1 MPYFSIVIPAYNN
14 ERYLSECIKS
24 IQEQSF
30 MDWEAVVVIDGSPDN
45 SFSVAS
51 ELAAS
56 DDRVKVVNKI
66 KNEGTHLAR
75 RTGVLNSTGDYIY
88 LLDADDSLP
97 DGCLKLLADAIAKTD
112 ADMFHFGIN
121 VIDVDI
127 NEQDCLAFESYINKP
142 MNDLEGIEICR
153 AAYDSGEG
161 FLQDWR
167 ITQRVY
173 KSDLLKRAFETMTT
187 DRLGRAQD
195 GYEYF
200 VVSSL
205 ATKQVTH
212 NDIVALNYYYGRGV
226 NSDSELAPEK
236 FLQSA
241 QHFQMTID
249 AIKDYA
255 SGDSDLSACAQSG
268 SEKLYDLIMND
279 WLLRLSERNKLV
291 VLPELSEIFG
301 NGELSN
307 QLARLA
313 RDGAY
318 QKVTEESPLDVKAP
332 YYLWLKEALKYAS
345 LAGETDTLAGSY
357 LHDAIHHVI
366 TLGFNFLKETGKTTV
381 IDKLVDE
388 FGSFHVAETLYTL
401 IRDAAYD
408 LYMQDLS
415 IEDDF
420 RLYDWLKL
428 ADSIA
433 CNDKK
438 SDLDAIR
445 HEAIVHIS
453 ELEHRAGMISDYPQQ
468 FGLAKKRDYESKD
481 IRIFVTTHKDVDTFF
496 SDILQPVQVGAKLPR
511 KRLLWAFQDD
521 SGVNISEKN
530 LSYCELTTQY
540 WAWKNADA
548 KYYGFCHYRRY
559 FDFSDEM
566 HAENAYG
573 EVLDKYIDWGSQARY
588 GLSDDAITDA
598 VEGWDIITT
607 GIKDL
612 NSFPEHYK
620 SPLDHYER
628 APYLKVS
635 DLKRAVKILKKL
647 HPDYAADADAYLS
660 GHFMCFCNMYVMRKE
675 LFFRYCEWMF
685 PILDEFCSNWDT
697 SKLSHEAV
705 RTPGHLSERL
715 FNIWLLHEKRTN
727 STLKHKEVQ
736 CVHFEY
742 PEHVEEPHI
751 APLENRDK
759 PVVPVVF
766 AADNN
771 YVPMVTTTICSM
783 LENAS
788 IESFYDI
795 VILEKDFSERNKRI
809 MSDFFSQ
816 YENASIRF
824 ANVSGMVKA
833 FNLQTSNEHISVET
847 YYRFLIQ
854 QVLPGY
860 DKVLYLDSDLIVE
873 GDISK
878 LFATDLGSNLIGA
891 AIDIDYL
898 GNLNMNDGK
907 RLKYTTE
914 VLRLKHPYSYFQAGV
929 LILNT
934 AEMRKLHPF
943 KKWLEMASEPKYIYD
958 DQDILNAHCQGR
970 VTYLN
975 NAWNVMNDC
984 GGRIKNVFT
993 FAPAAVFDAFMDAYA
1008 KPLIIHYAG
1017 SEKPWKPGHCDLAE
1031 SYWSYA
1037 RLTPFY
1043 EELFNR
1049 KFADKDQVAY
1059 NIDRA
1064 INDFEYR
1071 LTTPPKAISEDSPLR
1086 NVFDGVLPMG
1096 SRRREAAKA
1105 IVRTLRGRK

>member
-1 MPYFSIVIPAYNN
+1 M
-14 ERYLSECIKS
+14 
-24 IQEQSF
+24 
-30 MDWEAVVVIDGSPDN
+30 
-45 SFSVAS
+45 S

-127 NEQDCLAFESYINKP
+127 NEQDLLAFESYINKP

-173 KSDLLKRAFETMTT
+173 KSDLLKRAYEAMTT

-332 YYLWLKEALKYAS
+332 YYLWLKEALKCAS

-381 IDKLVDE
+381 IDELVDE

-433 CNDKK
+433 CNDKR

-453 ELEHRAGMISDYPQQ
+453 ELEHRAGMISDYPLQ
-468 FGLAKKRDYESKD
+468 FGLAKKRL
-481 IRIFVTTHKDVDTFF
+481 RI
-496 SDILQPVQVGAKLPR
+496 
-511 KRLLWAFQDD
+511 
-521 SGVNISEKN
+521 
-530 LSYCELTTQY
+530 
-540 WAWKNADA
+540 
-548 KYYGFCHYRRY
+548 
-559 FDFSDEM
+559 
-566 HAENAYG
+566 
-573 EVLDKYIDWGSQARY
+573 
-588 GLSDDAITDA
+588 
-598 VEGWDIITT
+598 EG
-607 GIKDL
+607 
-612 NSFPEHYK
+612 H
-620 SPLDHYER
+620 
-628 APYLKVS
+628 
-635 DLKRAVKILKKL
+635 
-647 HPDYAADADAYLS
+647 
-660 GHFMCFCNMYVMRKE
+660 
-675 LFFRYCEWMF
+675 
-685 PILDEFCSNWDT
+685 
-697 SKLSHEAV
+697 SH
-705 RTPGHLSERL
+705 L
-715 FNIWLLHEKRTN
+715 
-727 STLKHKEVQ
+727 
-736 CVHFEY
+736 C
-742 PEHVEEPHI
+742 
-751 APLENRDK
+751 
-759 PVVPVVF
+759 
-766 AADNN
+766 DN
-771 YVPMVTTTICSM
+771 P
-783 LENAS
+783 
-788 IESFYDI
+788 
-795 VILEKDFSERNKRI
+795 
-809 MSDFFSQ
+809 
-816 YENASIRF
+816 
-824 ANVSGMVKA
+824 
-833 FNLQTSNEHISVET
+833 
-847 YYRFLIQ
+847 
-854 QVLPGY
+854 
-860 DKVLYLDSDLIVE
+860 
-873 GDISK
+873 
-878 LFATDLGSNLIGA
+878 
-891 AIDIDYL
+891 
-898 GNLNMNDGK
+898 
-907 RLKYTTE
+907 
-914 VLRLKHPYSYFQAGV
+914 
-929 LILNT
+929 
-934 AEMRKLHPF
+934 
-943 KKWLEMASEPKYIYD
+943 
-958 DQDILNAHCQGR
+958 
-970 VTYLN
+970 
-975 NAWNVMNDC
+975 
-984 GGRIKNVFT
+984 
-993 FAPAAVFDAFMDAYA
+993 
-1008 KPLIIHYAG
+1008 
-1017 SEKPWKPGHCDLAE
+1017 
-1031 SYWSYA
+1031 
-1037 RLTPFY
+1037 
-1043 EELFNR
+1043 
-1049 KFADKDQVAY
+1049 
-1059 NIDRA
+1059 
-1064 INDFEYR
+1064 
-1071 LTTPPKAISEDSPLR
+1071 
-1086 NVFDGVLPMG
+1086 
-1096 SRRREAAKA
+1096 
-1105 IVRTLRGRK
+1105 